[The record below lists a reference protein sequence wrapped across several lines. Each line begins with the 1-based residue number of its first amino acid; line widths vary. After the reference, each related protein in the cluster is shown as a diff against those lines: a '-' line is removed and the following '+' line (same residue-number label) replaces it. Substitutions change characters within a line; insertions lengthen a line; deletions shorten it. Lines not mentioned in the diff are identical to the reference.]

1 MGNYYS
7 YKMLECDP
15 EVIKYLSNNP
25 NLEFD
30 DRDWVE
36 MLVEY
41 GYVNSKHWD
50 MIKDMCKLSSYCPKS
65 LICVWFT
72 HEDTRSAWKVLF
84 IGGKYTYIKQ
94 PKSSEFE
101 SAEDFYLDG
110 CFNLNNFTSPDFE
123 SDRNTFDLVLK

>member
-15 EVIKYLSNNP
+15 EVIDYLFNNP
-25 NLEFD
+25 NVEFD
-30 DRDWVE
+30 DKDWVD

-41 GYVNSKHWD
+41 GYAVSRHWD
-50 MIKDMCKLSSYCPKS
+50 MVKDMCKLSSYCPKS
-65 LICVWFT
+65 LICVEFT

-84 IGGKYTYIKQ
+84 IEGKYTYIKQ
-94 PKSSEFE
+94 PKSSEFKSTE
-101 SAEDFYLDG
+101 CVYSTALI
-110 CFNLNNFTSPDFE
+110 SPDFE